1 MQKYPVPTPPLPLGV
16 FVPLTSPSAAVAL
29 SVGALPD
36 APRIVRAVLQP
47 HPLTG
52 GWKVR
57 AQVGVLGVLD
67 AEAAESYPGFQQCQ
81 RQLLS
86 PEVFA
91 MVTIA
96 ADNLHV
102 GVILPPPGMEVAHGD
117 HGGRTVL
124 AATPHAAKLVTV
136 DTAASEDIS
145 EADLAA
151 LSGTS
156 HVAQLQRDGDSGSGA
171 VVLVDD
177 TVWGTVSLTPT
188 LERAFD
194 EHHELYAFA
203 FITDDE
209 LVIVVSNEMDEARRS
224 ADFTAPPLPSPPA
237 SSHSSPDAGD
247 EEFNDETLA
256 NEHSRPHSGTYG
268 LHNPDGDWGVTLSA
282 ESFANDLPQN
292 KGNGNTN

>member
-57 AQVGVLGVLD
+57 AQAGVLGVLD

-81 RQLLS
+81 RQVLS

-124 AATPHAAKLVTV
+124 AATPHTAELLTA
-136 DTAASEDIS
+136 DTAASEDVT

-156 HVAQLQRDGDSGSGA
+156 HVAQLRRDSDGDHDHG
-171 VVLVDD
+171 VIVLIDD
-177 TVWGTVSLTPT
+177 TVWGTVSLTAT

-194 EHHELYAFA
+194 EYQELYAFA
-203 FITDDE
+203 FINDDE
-209 LVIVVSNEMDEARRS
+209 LVIAVSDEVDEARQS
-224 ADFTAPPLPSPPA
+224 ADFTAPPLPSPLTAPG
-237 SSHSSPDAGD
+237 SPTD
-247 EEFNDETLA
+247 ESLA
-256 NEHSRPHSGTYG
+256 NEQPQPHGGTYG
-268 LHNPDGDWGVTLSA
+268 LHDPDGDWGVTLSA
-282 ESFANDLPQN
+282 ESFASELPRN
-292 KGNGNTN
+292 KGNGATS